1 MAAGQEAQAGGRR
14 AGAASDRPGRRF
26 GLPGRRG
33 LTIGLILRAG
43 AGLVVAA
50 RACGSR
56 DGARRAADRFV
67 DRYYVEIDLPRAR
80 ELTTGLARAK
90 IDQELE
96 LLQGI
101 EAAESGAR
109 PSVHYR
115 FLERRKGDASGE
127 RTSMVYELSIHFEG
141 GDEVVRRALVTVGR
155 AAGSEEWQTENFS
168 EFDG

>member
-1 MAAGQEAQAGGRR
+1 MAAEHEGQAGGAV
-14 AGAASDRPGRRF
+14 AGAASARPGRRF

-33 LTIGLILRAG
+33 LTLGLVLLAG
-43 AGLVVAA
+43 AGLVLAS

-56 DGARRAADRFV
+56 DGARRAADSFV

-90 IDQELE
+90 VDQEIE
-96 LLQGI
+96 LLAGI
-101 EAAESGAR
+101 AAAESGAR

-115 FLERRKGDASGE
+115 FIERRRGDASGD

-141 GDEVVRRALVTVGR
+141 GDEVVRHALVTVGR
-155 AAGSEEWQTENFS
+155 VAGSEDWRTENFS